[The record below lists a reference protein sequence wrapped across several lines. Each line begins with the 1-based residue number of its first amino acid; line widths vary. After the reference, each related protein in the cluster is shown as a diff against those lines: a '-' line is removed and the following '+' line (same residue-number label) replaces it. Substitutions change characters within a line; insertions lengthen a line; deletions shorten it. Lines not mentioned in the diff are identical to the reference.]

1 MKALLTRK
9 KKNDKGFSL
18 IELIIAIA
26 ILVILTGF
34 LAPNIIRYIE
44 KSRVAKDMQTLDT
57 VYEAVQIALTEENL
71 KVETTTYQ
79 ITKTTTLTADSDS
92 DTATEKTLFG
102 EMYKTLGSQNLTL
115 VSKACKDAQINIT
128 VDSKDNS
135 VRVWAAKDSGETA
148 LVEDGTTFQVPAAKK

>member
-71 KVETTTYQ
+71 KVEPTTYH
-79 ITKTTTLTADSDS
+79 ITKTTPLTADS

-135 VRVWAAKDSGETA
+135 VRVWAAAEDSGETA

>member
-71 KVETTTYQ
+71 KVEPKTYQ
-79 ITKTTTLTADSDS
+79 ITKTTPLTADS

-115 VSKACKDAQINIT
+115 VSKACKDAQINIM

>member
-71 KVETTTYQ
+71 KVEPTTYQ
-79 ITKTTTLTADSDS
+79 ITKTTPLTADS

>member
-26 ILVILTGF
+26 ILVILTGL
-34 LAPNIIRYIE
+34 LAPNILRYVE

-79 ITKTTTLTADSDS
+79 ITKTKTLTADS

-115 VSKACKDAQINIT
+115 VSKACKDAQINIR

-135 VRVWAAKDSGETA
+135 VRVWAAKDSEETA
-148 LVEDGTTFQVPAAKK
+148 LAEDGTTFQVPAAKK

>member
-79 ITKTTTLTADSDS
+79 ITKTTPLTADS

-115 VSKACKDAQINIT
+115 VSKACKDAQINIM

-135 VRVWAAKDSGETA
+135 VRVWAAKGSGETA

>member
-71 KVETTTYQ
+71 KVEPTTYQ
-79 ITKTTTLTADSDS
+79 ITKTTPLTADS

-115 VSKACKDAQINIT
+115 VSKACKDAQINIK

>member
-79 ITKTTTLTADSDS
+79 ITKTTPLTADS

-115 VSKACKDAQINIT
+115 VSKACKDAQINIM

>member
-71 KVETTTYQ
+71 KVEPTPYQ
-79 ITKTTTLTADSDS
+79 ITKTTPLTADS

-115 VSKACKDAQINIT
+115 VSKACKDAQINIM

>member
-71 KVETTTYQ
+71 KVEPTPYQ
-79 ITKTTTLTADSDS
+79 ITKTTPLTADS

-135 VRVWAAKDSGETA
+135 VRVWAANDSGETA

>member
-26 ILVILTGF
+26 ILVILTGL
-34 LAPNIIRYIE
+34 LAPNILRYVE

-71 KVETTTYQ
+71 KVETTTYK
-79 ITKTTTLTADSDS
+79 ITKTTPLTADS

-115 VSKACKDAQINIT
+115 VSKACKDAQINIK

-135 VRVWAAKDSGETA
+135 VRVWAAKDSGDTA
-148 LVEDGTTFQVPAAKK
+148 LAEDGTTFQVPAATK